1 MTPTPEVDD
10 YMATAPPER
19 RPALEALREACLQL
33 LPGFS
38 ESLDYGVPS
47 YQRDQDVEI
56 AFASQK
62 DYISLYVLHT
72 DVMNAHL
79 SRLEGLSVGKGCIR
93 YRHTDQIDMDVV
105 RSMLMM
111 NALTSSVTC

>member
-10 YMATAPPER
+10 YMAAAPPGQQ
-19 RPALEALREACLQL
+19 PALEALRDACLQL

-38 ESLDYGVPS
+38 ESLRYGMPS
-47 YQRDQDVEI
+47 YQRDEDVEI

-62 DYISLYVLHT
+62 DHVSLYVLHT
-72 DVMNAHL
+72 DVVNAHL
-79 SRLEGLSVGKGCIR
+79 PRLERLSIGEGCIR
-93 YRHTDQIDMDVV
+93 YRHPEQIDMDVV

-111 NALTSSVTC
+111 NALTSGVTC

>member
-10 YMATAPPER
+10 YMAAAPPGQQ
-19 RPALEALREACLQL
+19 PALEALRDACLQL

-38 ESLDYGVPS
+38 ESLRHGVPS
-47 YQRDQDVEI
+47 YQRDEHVEI

-62 DYISLYVLHT
+62 DYVSLYVLHT

-79 SRLEGLSVGKGCIR
+79 PRLEGLSVGKDCIR
-93 YRHTDQIDMDVV
+93 YRHPEQIDMDVV

-111 NALTSSVTC
+111 NALTSGVTC